1 MIDSEAPRPGVPR
14 DLPLEGLS
22 PADLAKLGIGDL
34 NMERTTMF
42 AGYRT
47 YVVAAVMF
55 MLGAAT
61 MMGYPIPEEVW
72 MMLGAVGLG
81 TLRASVEGV
90 KE

>member
-1 MIDSEAPRPGVPR
+1 MASLDSNKCGRMLPLCHDGLSLAELTALASEGVPITR
-14 DLPLEGLS
+14 
-22 PADLAKLGIGDL
+22 
-34 NMERTTMF
+34 NRTMF

-55 MLGAAT
+55 MLGAAN

-81 TLRASVEGV
+81 TLRAAVEG
-90 KE
+90 K